1 MAYRLCEPT
10 GRVRKDGTPCVKK
23 RNARADEIPPEIL
36 GPYCK
41 RDVDLTWQLYQY
53 AEPRLR
59 EQGLWELFELE
70 CGLIPVLAS
79 MECHG
84 TMIDVTYL
92 ETYKKELEAELQR
105 VEIDVDDMI
114 SGYNIPAETIVRME
128 EEGEINLDG
137 NWWWIKQRNKLR
149 KERMEQ
155 INQGK
160 NR

>member
-1 MAYRLCEPT
+1 M
-10 GRVRKDGTPCVKK
+10 
-23 RNARADEIPPEIL
+23 
-36 GPYCK
+36 
-41 RDVDLTWQLYQY
+41 
-53 AEPRLR
+53 
-59 EQGLWELFELE
+59 
-70 CGLIPVLAS
+70 
-79 MECHG
+79 
-84 TMIDVTYL
+84 
-92 ETYKKELEAELQR
+92 LQ
-105 VEIDVDDMI
+105 